1 MTLPTRPPTRLQRNL
16 WRDAVLR
23 TARENSRS
31 PQLSCH
37 SQFIPVAAA
46 LWRTVSDAYRRANFR
61 NSPCTGFWSILNR
74 RRKRAAVLQLKVMPN
89 TKRLLELALKGLES
103 ERARIDREIA
113 DIKARMNGNHT
124 AKTAVVVGSAAP
136 NAVKRPGGL
145 TEEGRRKLSELAKKR
160 WALNRKKGK
169 TTL

>member
-1 MTLPTRPPTRLQRNL
+1 M
-16 WRDAVLR
+16 A
-23 TARENSRS
+23 
-31 PQLSCH
+31 
-37 SQFIPVAAA
+37 
-46 LWRTVSDAYRRANFR
+46 
-61 NSPCTGFWSILNR
+61 
-74 RRKRAAVLQLKVMPN
+74 N

-124 AKTAVVVGSAAP
+124 TKTAVVVHSAESNPA
-136 NAVKRPGGL
+136 KRPGGL

>member
-1 MTLPTRPPTRLQRNL
+1 
-16 WRDAVLR
+16 
-23 TARENSRS
+23 
-31 PQLSCH
+31 
-37 SQFIPVAAA
+37 
-46 LWRTVSDAYRRANFR
+46 
-61 NSPCTGFWSILNR
+61 
-74 RRKRAAVLQLKVMPN
+74 MPN

-113 DIKARMNGNHT
+113 EIKVRMNGNHT
-124 AKTAVVVGSAAP
+124 AKTVVVVRSAPP
-136 NAVKRPGGL
+136 NAAKRPRGL

>member
-1 MTLPTRPPTRLQRNL
+1 
-16 WRDAVLR
+16 
-23 TARENSRS
+23 
-31 PQLSCH
+31 
-37 SQFIPVAAA
+37 
-46 LWRTVSDAYRRANFR
+46 
-61 NSPCTGFWSILNR
+61 
-74 RRKRAAVLQLKVMPN
+74 MPN

-113 DIKARMNGNHT
+113 DIKAQMNGNQST
-124 AKTAVVVGSAAP
+124 KTAVVVRPAAP
-136 NAVKRPGGL
+136 NAAKRPGGL